1 MSLIVTKG
9 LGGSASELMLQGYS
23 ILDEVLSAIEQV
35 PRIIHGG
42 SSKKRRQQEREIIVG
57 VKLKS
62 VDGESIDASIEGY
75 SRVTVDSVKDYKIR
89 MIKHV
94 KSVIGDRWRDIK
106 ITVNRVK

>member
-1 MSLIVTKG
+1 MTRG
-9 LGGSASELMLQGYS
+9 FGGPASALVLRGYS

-42 SSKKRRQQEREIIVG
+42 SGKKRRQQEREIIVG

-62 VDGESIDASIEGY
+62 VDGESIDANIEGY

-89 MIKHV
+89 LIKHI